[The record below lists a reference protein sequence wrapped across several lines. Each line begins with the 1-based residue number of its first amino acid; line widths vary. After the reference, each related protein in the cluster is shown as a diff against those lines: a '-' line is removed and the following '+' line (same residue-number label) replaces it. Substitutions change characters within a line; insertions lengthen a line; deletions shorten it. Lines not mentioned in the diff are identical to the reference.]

1 MESQGQGRF
10 RKQISLLDMTP
21 VGVGAI
27 LGSCWL
33 FASGLV
39 TSIAGPAGWISWLVG
54 GIALLLLGLVYAE
67 LGGGAFPRAG

>member
-10 RKQISLLDMTP
+10 RKEISLLDMTP

-54 GIALLLLGLVYAE
+54 G
-67 LGGGAFPRAG
+67 RA